1 MARRW
6 PRADHDPDKMTREIL
21 LFLPGMMCDARLFA
35 PQSEAFEPVYD
46 VRVAELSGAASITQ
60 LASHILQDLPQGTV
74 NLAGLSMGGI
84 VAMEMVRLAPQRI
97 ARLALLDTN
106 HLADP
111 PERRQIRD
119 TQIAAVRGG
128 ALRQVIVEEMKPN
141 YLAARHR
148 DNRELLALLID
159 MAMGLGSDV
168 FVEQS
173 LALRDRPDQTGT
185 LKAVS
190 APTLILHGAEDML
203 CTPQRHRDMAA
214 LVENARLMPISDAGH
229 ITTLENPVA
238 VNAAL
243 TGWLARPL

>member
-1 MARRW
+1 
-6 PRADHDPDKMTREIL
+6 MTREIL

-35 PQSEAFEPVYD
+35 PQLAAFEPVCD
-46 VRVAELSGAASITQ
+46 VRVAALTGAASVTQ
-60 LASHILQDLPQGTV
+60 LADQILQDLPDRNL

-84 VAMEMVRLAPQRI
+84 VAMEMARLAPQRI

-106 HLADP
+106 HLADA

-148 DNRELLALLID
+148 DNKQLLALLID
-159 MAMGLGSDV
+159 MAMGLGRDV
-168 FVEQS
+168 FVDQS

-185 LKAVS
+185 LMAVL
-190 APTLILHGAEDML
+190 APTLILHGVEDTL
-203 CTPQRHRDMAA
+203 CTPQRHLEMAA
-214 LVENARLMPISDAGH
+214 LVKTAQLVPVPDAGH
-229 ITTLENPVA
+229 ITPLENPGA

-243 TGWLARPL
+243 SDWLARSV